1 MTTEKEKLIEL
12 FEIWWTEEGKFITP
26 GSSDFLE
33 TKNVILISWL
43 NGAYSYHENI
53 LKDKNHNR
61 RNLTK
66 EI

>member
-53 LKDKNHNR
+53 LKAK
-61 RNLTK
+61 K
-66 EI
+66 